1 MNQLKK
7 KLSLLIASSSLVL
20 LTGCSTLTNLYEA
33 YFMAGYDN
41 NEYGLITNIRT
52 VSEISVE
59 HCDDQER
66 SKVIFNN
73 LHFKSVEFRNFTQH
87 IPDNEN
93 ANKLA
98 LDLVKLTEQGKD
110 IYSKGTSVSAGF
122 CKIKLQQIN
131 RSAEK
136 IQQVIG
142 SKAR

>member
-20 LTGCSTLTNLYEA
+20 LTGCSTLTNLYDA
-33 YFMAGYDN
+33 YFMAGYDT

-52 VSEISVE
+52 ISETSISY
-59 HCDDQER
+59 CSDT
-66 SKVIFNN
+66 SKIKVVANTLYVKSIE
-73 LHFKSVEFRNFTQH
+73 FKNFTQY
-87 IPDNEN
+87 IPNNED
-93 ANKLA
+93 ANKLS
-98 LDLVKLTEQGKD
+98 LDLVKLTKQAKE
-110 IYSKGTSVSAGF
+110 IYDKGDTVSEGF

-142 SKAR
+142 SKSR

>member
-1 MNQLKK
+1 MSQLKK
-7 KLSLLIASSSLVL
+7 KISLLIASSSLL
-20 LTGCSTLTNLYEA
+20 FLTGCSTLTNLYDA
-33 YFMAGYDN
+33 YFMAGYDT

-52 VSEISVE
+52 VSEINVE
-59 HCDDQER
+59 HCANTER

-73 LHFKSVEFRNFTQH
+73 LHFKSVEFKNFTQH

-93 ANKLA
+93 ANKLS
-98 LDLVKLTEQGKD
+98 LDLVKLAEQAKEM
-110 IYSKGTSVSAGF
+110 YNKNEEVSAGF
-122 CKIKLQQIN
+122 CKLKMQQIN

>member
-20 LTGCSTLTNLYEA
+20 LTGCSTLTNLYDS

-41 NEYGLITNIRT
+41 GEYSLITNIRS
-52 VSEISVE
+52 VAEINTP
-59 HCDDQER
+59 HCDNQER
-66 SKVIFNN
+66 SKVIFDN
-73 LHFKSVEFRNFTQH
+73 LHFKSVEFRNYTQH

-98 LDLVKLTEQGKD
+98 LELVKLTEQGKD
-110 IYSKGTSVSAGF
+110 IYTKGNEVSAGF

-136 IQQVIG
+136 IQKVIG